1 MAKQIKLSEDWGMS
15 DFGSNQ
21 KDPWEER
28 KRKEQWFES
37 EIQRALTAKAW
48 EVSGKSFFEFAK
60 IGDPI
65 DLFLV
70 DDLTF
75 SFEELRSCIS
85 VNILAYHHGERG
97 LEPLKASFKAIGRPE
112 PKYLEGYI
120 AENGKLFTTNRDL
133 ISPKEARESG
143 LLTEEDI
150 RKLESTGHDE
160 HHPIMTL
167 KNWENLQKRNHGM
180 GFIYRVQIGWQFSTD
195 FVAFFSGQSNPSG
208 EAVGKEDEGC
218 VPSEEK
224 DEFVAVRPLFKEL
237 YPGEWKLV
245 GYTANGKLYSND
257 EDVRELGAINAK
269 PSEMKRDYER
279 TLKEQEE
286 RRARKKEWE
295 KEERKQERE
304 EALQQLKAIKTRN
317 AAYGNGIVID
327 SKDVVTYPDW
337 KETGL
342 AFANYVRI
350 GQEVSLHMVQSLVDG
365 YVKFESV
372 VTSAFPLAY
381 YKKAISR
388 VPESGPLYARF
399 KKEIYN
405 VWKFEGYENEYAF
418 VSDENL
424 LITPDR
430 IRNEEKSIVDNWI
443 AALNKA
449 YDGLSFE
456 SEELHQL
463 INQDWDKFD
472 GDISKFI
479 PGVMDIDKALKVVV
493 SSPSHLEKFGKLEEM
508 TKAMEEAAKA
518 MEEAHQRETNSEKDS
533 KELKVKKILD
543 SIENGKEFFESVK
556 IGDIVN
562 SKFVRNITH
571 MAITKQC
578 RFYCSANILAYWDSE
593 YGVIPV
599 YATFELNPFNGGLK
613 FIAYA
618 TIGKAFM
625 KPTDKLVSPKEA
637 METGLL
643 AEEDIEKLK
652 SFGSD
657 ELNPIVTLEGW
668 GRLIKSYFM
677 YESLS
682 FHFCDMVEIG
692 WHFSTDLV
700 AKFSGQKNPSGEI
713 ISKEDTGCIDNG
725 DGGYV
730 GCKAVFRE
738 LNPIEWELVGYTANG
753 RMYSEG
759 EIKSLKYLYG
769 NDYNEEL
776 ERYVEEKEEK
786 SLSDFLLS
794 YLNTYKDWK
803 RSGLAFASNVM
814 IGQKVDEKMV
824 QSLVDGSLTSDVAV
838 STFPLAYYKKALS
851 RVPES
856 GPLHAKFKKESGE
869 WRLVGY
875 ENEYA
880 FVSDDESLNPSDMI
894 WNEDSDIID
903 NWITALNKAY
913 DGLSFKS
920 EELYQ
925 LINQKYSNFR
935 GDISAFIPKTS
946 KGRKVNPRKAG
957 SNSEKI
963 DNDSGELKT
972 ISAFM

>member
-21 KDPWEER
+21 KDSWEER
-28 KRKEQWFES
+28 EREKKQADRDME
-37 EIQRALTAKAW
+37 RALTAKAW
-48 EVSGKSFFEFAK
+48 EASGKSFFEFAK

-97 LEPLKASFKAIGRPE
+97 LEPLKASFKAKGRPE
-112 PKYLEGYI
+112 PKYLEGYV

-167 KNWENLQKRNHGM
+167 KDWENLQKRHHDM
-180 GFIYRVQIGWQFSTD
+180 GFIYVVEIGWQFSTD
-195 FVAFFSGQSNPSG
+195 FVASFSGQENPSG
-208 EAVGKEDEGC
+208 EAVGKEYEGC

-257 EDVRELGAINAK
+257 EDVKELGAINAK

-279 TLKEQEE
+279 ALKEQEE

-327 SKDVVTYPDW
+327 SKDVVTYPEW

-350 GQEVSLHMVQSLVDG
+350 GQEVSLHVVQSLVDG

-388 VPESGPLYARF
+388 VSESGPLYARF

-479 PGVMDIDKALKVVV
+479 PGAMDIDKALKAIV
-493 SSPSHLEKFGKLEEM
+493 SASHLGKFAKSEEI
-508 TKAMEEAAKA
+508 TKAMEEARKA
-518 MEEAHQRETNSEKDS
+518 ETNSEK
-533 KELKVKKILD
+533 
-543 SIENGKEFFESVK
+543 
-556 IGDIVN
+556 
-562 SKFVRNITH
+562 
-571 MAITKQC
+571 
-578 RFYCSANILAYWDSE
+578 
-593 YGVIPV
+593 
-599 YATFELNPFNGGLK
+599 
-613 FIAYA
+613 
-618 TIGKAFM
+618 
-625 KPTDKLVSPKEA
+625 TD
-637 METGLL
+637 G
-643 AEEDIEKLK
+643 
-652 SFGSD
+652 
-657 ELNPIVTLEGW
+657 
-668 GRLIKSYFM
+668 
-677 YESLS
+677 
-682 FHFCDMVEIG
+682 
-692 WHFSTDLV
+692 
-700 AKFSGQKNPSGEI
+700 
-713 ISKEDTGCIDNG
+713 
-725 DGGYV
+725 
-730 GCKAVFRE
+730 
-738 LNPIEWELVGYTANG
+738 
-753 RMYSEG
+753 
-759 EIKSLKYLYG
+759 
-769 NDYNEEL
+769 
-776 ERYVEEKEEK
+776 
-786 SLSDFLLS
+786 
-794 YLNTYKDWK
+794 
-803 RSGLAFASNVM
+803 
-814 IGQKVDEKMV
+814 
-824 QSLVDGSLTSDVAV
+824 
-838 STFPLAYYKKALS
+838 
-851 RVPES
+851 
-856 GPLHAKFKKESGE
+856 
-869 WRLVGY
+869 
-875 ENEYA
+875 
-880 FVSDDESLNPSDMI
+880 
-894 WNEDSDIID
+894 
-903 NWITALNKAY
+903 
-913 DGLSFKS
+913 
-920 EELYQ
+920 
-925 LINQKYSNFR
+925 
-935 GDISAFIPKTS
+935 
-946 KGRKVNPRKAG
+946 
-957 SNSEKI
+957 
-963 DNDSGELKT
+963 DNDSGKLKT